1 MENPLNNYE
10 KNLLIKKNNNNSN
23 YLNNS
28 ITTTNRVKTEN
39 NFKVSYFKNHYRDLI
54 ENYLN
59 SEI

>member
-10 KNLLIKKNNNNSN
+10 KNLLTKKNNNSS
-23 YLNNS
+23 YTNNS
-28 ITTTNRVKTEN
+28 ITTNRVKTEN